1 MAKTYPIIRINI
13 LGQTIVFQDDDVIE
27 AETTQ
32 EIHPI
37 SIEVPAS
44 TARIRVWLDDTRDNI
59 RILVLSAGAVG
70 VRRYYQQYTLYDGKP
85 CFMQD
90 VIPPESPYYIVWV
103 SEYSAWCIST
113 LAEKSSDEDI
123 YNGALYR
130 SFDDVATPDL
140 CTTWVADS
148 KNGGTLPLP
157 VVNYVSG
164 GHSVREKFSP
174 FSDGMYYQALVAG
187 LVVDVSESIDGV
199 EQAVGRFYTED
210 WNCPREGEL
219 EIVCSDLLGM
229 MDNKNYLGNFFENPT
244 RVDAIIADIMAYI
257 GIGYTLDATVGSK
270 LLKGYI
276 PGNITLRE
284 ALQQV
289 LFAAGAYASTAG
301 SYTLSIKPSV
311 IPVANSTGDVTIT
324 DDEKTDAQKLK
335 LNQKITGVSIMSHDY
350 YKSVGV
356 VEEIFSAYLEPG
368 DYLIVYPKPY
378 WHVQVEG
385 VGDSLVYLANTN
397 GDVIVSPDSS
407 AYPSCT
413 IYTTFGK
420 FEFGANHVFLH
431 VPNPGGQSLITG
443 KPWHESTQLFD
454 WLSEGVDNAR
464 ANVWKI
470 DSATLVPSVKTSTEE
485 TAVEVLARV
494 VSYANLRYQQEITL
508 FPCTDVG
515 LGKIAVVDSL
525 WSKDIVGIVEKM
537 ISNLSGGYLI
547 GTEIVG
553 LEHEEGNLLNG

>member
-1 MAKTYPIIRINI
+1 MATTYPIIKLNI
-13 LGQTIVFQDDDVIE
+13 LGETIMFQDKDVIE
-27 AETTQ
+27 AETIQ

-44 TARIRVWLDDTRDNI
+44 TARIRVWLDDTQT
-59 RILVLSAGAVG
+59 VEFVSMTVAGAGTAIFNHNNYIKSVDH
-70 VRRYYQQYTLYDGKP
+70 DGKP
-85 CFMQD
+85 KYYTRDNATGQYPC
-90 VIPPESPYYIVWV
+90 VIWVKSTGCWYFSLKGSSNETDADIIAAAAYY
-103 SEYSAWCIST
+103 A
-113 LAEKSSDEDI
+113 AE
-123 YNGALYR
+123 G
-130 SFDDVATPDL
+130 VATPDL
-140 CTTWVADS
+140 VTVWNVIEGT
-148 KNGGTLPLP
+148 GTLPVP
-157 VVNYVSG
+157 TVTIVNNVYPSI
-164 GHSVREKFSP
+164 REKFSP
-174 FSDGMYYQALVAG
+174 FSDGAYYQAMAAG
-187 LVVDVSESIDGV
+187 LVVDISESIDGV
-199 EQAVGRFYTED
+199 EQPVGRFYTED

-229 MDNKNYLGNFFENPT
+229 MDNKSYLGNFFENPT
-244 RVDAIIADIMAYI
+244 RVDVIIADIMAYI
-257 GIGYTLDATVGSK
+257 GVGYTLDATVGSK

-324 DDEKTDAQKLK
+324 DDEKTDSQKLK
-335 LNQKITGVSIMSHDY
+335 LNQKITGVSVMSHDY
-350 YKSVGV
+350 YKSEGV

-378 WHVQVEG
+378 WHVQAEG
-385 VGDSLVYLANTN
+385 VGDSLVYLANSN
-397 GDVIVSPDSS
+397 GDVIVSPDSG

-413 IYTTFGK
+413 IYTTFGN
-420 FEFGANHVFLH
+420 FEFGTNHVFLH
-431 VPNPGGQSLITG
+431 VPSPGGQSLITG
-443 KPWHESTQLFD
+443 KPWHESTQLFE
-454 WLSEGVDNAR
+454 WLSEGADNAR

-470 DSATLVPSVKTSTEE
+470 DSATLIPSVKTSTEE

-494 VSYANLRYQQEITL
+494 VSYASLRYQQEITL

-515 LGKIAVVDSL
+515 LGNIAVVDSL

-537 ISNLSGGYLI
+537 ISDLSGGYLI

-553 LEHEEGNLLNG
+553 LEHEEGN

>member
-1 MAKTYPIIRINI
+1 MANTYPIIRLNI
-13 LGQTIVFQDDDVIE
+13 LGETIMFQDKDVIE
-27 AETTQ
+27 SETIQ

-44 TARIRVWLDDTRDNI
+44 TARIRLWLDDTRLPSD
-59 RILVLSAGAVG
+59 ILVNDAGD
-70 VRRYYQQYTLYDGKP
+70 YYCNGTYILNGERNGKP
-85 CFMQD
+85 SYSKGLPSLPYLRIDWVDGAWYITMFD
-90 VIPPESPYYIVWV
+90 NLYETDEYIKLNASYISP
-103 SEYSAWCIST
+103 
-113 LAEKSSDEDI
+113 
-123 YNGALYR
+123 
-130 SFDDVATPDL
+130 DDVATPDL
-140 CTTWVADS
+140 CTTWDITGQGYYPVPEV
-148 KNGGTLPLP
+148 TLLS
-157 VVNYVSG
+157 YQTL
-164 GHSVREKFSP
+164 RDKFSP
-174 FSDGMYYQALVAG
+174 FSDGAYYQAMAAG
-187 LVVDVSESIDGV
+187 LVVDISESIDGV
-199 EQAVGRFYTED
+199 EQVVGRFYTEN
-210 WNCPREGEL
+210 WSCPREGEL
-219 EIVCSDLLGM
+219 EIVCSDLLCM

-257 GIGYTLDATVGSK
+257 GVGYTLDATVGSK

-301 SYTLSIKPSV
+301 GYQLNIKPSV
-311 IPVANSTGDVTIT
+311 IPVATSTGDITIT

-335 LNQKITGVSIMSHDY
+335 LNQKITGVSVMSHDY
-350 YKSVGV
+350 YKSEGV

-368 DYLIVYPKPY
+368 DYLVVYPKPY
-378 WHVQVEG
+378 WHVQAEG

-397 GDVIVSPDSS
+397 GDVIVSPDSG

-413 IYTTFGK
+413 IYTTFGE
-420 FEFGANHVFLH
+420 FEFGANYVYLH
-431 VPNPGGQSLITG
+431 VPNPGGQSIITG
-443 KPWHESTQLFD
+443 KPWHESTQLFE
-454 WLSEGVDNAR
+454 WTSEDADNAR

>member
-1 MAKTYPIIRINI
+1 MAKTYPIIRLNI

-32 EIHPI
+32 EIHPV
-37 SIEVPAS
+37 SIEIPAS
-44 TARIRVWLDDTRDNI
+44 TARIRVWLDDTRPPADMVVSGAGSA
-59 RILVLSAGAVG
+59 LVNG
-70 VRRYYQQYTLYDGKP
+70 LYLFDGLRNGKP
-85 CFMQD
+85 SYRLPLPYLLK
-90 VIPPESPYYIVWV
+90 VIFIVWEN
-103 SEYSAWCIST
+103 SRWRIKELIGSMTTYYYSSQ
-113 LAEKSSDEDI
+113 
-123 YNGALYR
+123 
-130 SFDDVATPDL
+130 DVATPDL
-140 CTTWVADS
+140 VTTWVKS
-148 KNGGTLPLP
+148 SGGTLPLP
-157 VVNYVSG
+157 TVTAKINQSL
-164 GHSVREKFSP
+164 REKFSP
-174 FSDGMYYQALVAG
+174 FSDGEYYQAMATG

-199 EQAVGRFYTED
+199 EQPVGRFYTEE

-229 MDNKNYLGNFFENPT
+229 MDNKNYLGNFYENPT
-244 RVDAIIADIMAYI
+244 RVDVMIADIMAYI

-301 SYTLSIKPSV
+301 GYQLNIKPSV
-311 IPVANSTGDVTIT
+311 IPVANSIGDVTIT
-324 DDEKTDAQKLK
+324 DDEKTDSQNLK
-335 LNQKITGVSIMSHDY
+335 LQKKITGVTVMSHDY
-350 YKSVGV
+350 FKSEGV

-378 WHVQVEG
+378 WHVQAEG

-397 GDVIVSPDSS
+397 GDVIVSPDSGS
-407 AYPSCT
+407 YPDCT
-413 IYTTFGK
+413 IYTTFGE
-420 FEFGANHVFLH
+420 FEFGANYVYLH

-443 KPWHESTQLFD
+443 KPWHESTQLFE
-454 WLSEGVDNAR
+454 WKSEDADNAR

-470 DSATLVPSVKTSTEE
+470 DDAMLVSSIRTSTEE

-494 VSYANLRYQQEITL
+494 VAYVNLRYQQEITL

-525 WSKDIVGIVEKM
+525 WGKDIVGIVEKM
-537 ISNLSGGYLI
+537 TSDLSGGYLI

-553 LEHEEGNLLNG
+553 LEHVEGN

>member
-1 MAKTYPIIRINI
+1 MAKTYPIIRLNI

-44 TARIRVWLDDTRDNI
+44 TARMRLWLDDTTRDNM
-59 RILVLSAGAVG
+59 RVLVSQAGSVG
-70 VRRYYQQYTLYDGKP
+70 VRKFYTQYTLHDGKA
-85 CFMQD
+85 CFKQD
-90 VIPPESPYYIVWV
+90 VLPPTAPYYIIWV
-103 SEYSAWCIST
+103 STFNAWCIA
-113 LAEKSSDEDI
+113 LQGAESSDSDI
-123 YNGALYR
+123 YRDALYR

-140 CTTWVADS
+140 CTTWVNVS
-148 KNGGTLPLP
+148 KNGGALPLP
-157 VVNYVSG
+157 VVTYVSG
-164 GHSVREKFSP
+164 GYTMREKFSP
-174 FSDGMYYQALVAG
+174 FSDGAYYQAMATG

-199 EQAVGRFYTED
+199 EQPVGRFYTEE

-219 EIVCSDLLGM
+219 EIICSDLLGM
-229 MDNKNYLGNFFENPT
+229 MDNNNYLGNFFENPT

-257 GIGYTLDATVGSK
+257 GVGYTLDATIGSK

-324 DDEKTDAQKLK
+324 DDEKTDSQKLK
-335 LNQKITGVSIMSHDY
+335 LNQKITGVSVMSHDY

-368 DYLIVYPKPY
+368 DYFIVYPKPY
-378 WHVQVEG
+378 WHVQAEG

-397 GDVIVSPDSS
+397 GDVIVSPDSG
-407 AYPSCT
+407 AYPNCT
-413 IYTTFGK
+413 IYTTFGE

-431 VPNPGGQSLITG
+431 VPNPGGQSLVTG
-443 KPWHESTQLFD
+443 KPWHESTQLFE
-454 WLSEGVDNAR
+454 WLSEGADNAR

-494 VSYANLRYQQEITL
+494 VSYASLRYQQEITL

-515 LGKIAVVDSL
+515 LGNIAVVDSL
-525 WSKDIVGIVEKM
+525 SGKDIVGIVEKM
-537 ISNLSGGYLI
+537 ISDLSGGYLI

-553 LEHEEGNLLNG
+553 LEHVEGN

>member
-1 MAKTYPIIRINI
+1 MAKTYPIIRLNI

-32 EIHPI
+32 EIHPV

-44 TARIRVWLDDTRDNI
+44 TARIRVWLDDTTRDNM
-59 RILVLSAGAVG
+59 RILVLYAGAAG
-70 VRRYYQQYTLYDGKP
+70 VRRYYQQYTLHDGKP
-85 CFMQD
+85 CFMQE
-90 VIPPESPYYIVWV
+90 VVEPESPYYIVWV
-103 SEYSAWCIST
+103 SEVSAWCISP
-113 LAEKSSDEDI
+113 LGAESSDIDI
-123 YNGALYR
+123 YGAALYR

-140 CTTWVADS
+140 CTTWVNVS
-148 KNGGTLPLP
+148 NNGGALPLP
-157 VVNYVSG
+157 VVTYASG
-164 GHSVREKFSP
+164 GYTMRDKFSP
-174 FSDGMYYQALVAG
+174 FSDGEYYQAMSTG
-187 LVVDVSESIDGV
+187 LVVDVSESVDGA
-199 EQAVGRFYTED
+199 EHSVGRFYTEN
-210 WNCPREGEL
+210 WSCPREGEL

-257 GIGYTLDATVGSK
+257 GVGYTLDATVASK

-301 SYTLSIKPSV
+301 SYVLSIKPSA

-350 YKSVGV
+350 YKSEGV

-378 WHVQVEG
+378 WHVRAEG

-413 IYTTFGK
+413 IYTTYGN

-454 WLSEGVDNAR
+454 WLSEDADNAR

-470 DSATLVPSVKTSTEE
+470 DDATLVPSVKTSTEE
-485 TAVEVLARV
+485 AAVEVLARV
-494 VSYANLRYQQEITL
+494 VSYASLRYQQEITL

-515 LGKIAVVDSL
+515 LGNIAVVDSL
-525 WSKDIVGIVEKM
+525 WGKDIVGIVEKM
-537 ISNLSGGYLI
+537 TSDLSGGFLI

-553 LEHEEGNLLNG
+553 LEHVEGN

>member
-44 TARIRVWLDDTRDNI
+44 TARIRVWLDNTKPLADMVVSGAGSFYCNGTYEFYGTRN
-59 RILVLSAGAVG
+59 
-70 VRRYYQQYTLYDGKP
+70 GKP
-85 CFMQD
+85 RYRLPQPMNLT
-90 VIPPESPYYIVWV
+90 YYYLVWV
-103 SEYSAWCIST
+103 NSAWILST
-113 LAEKSSDEDI
+113 YGKDEHADAQVEM
-123 YNGALYR
+123 NSLYYGN
-130 SFDDVATPDL
+130 SDVATPDL
-140 CTTWVADS
+140 VTSWDKAKD
-148 KNGGTLPLP
+148 GTPP
-157 VVNYVSG
+157 VPTVTA
-164 GHSVREKFSP
+164 SVESSIREKFSP

-229 MDNKNYLGNFFENPT
+229 MDNKSYFGNFFENPT
-244 RVDAIIADIMAYI
+244 RVDVIIADIMAYI
-257 GIGYTLDATVGSK
+257 GVDYTLDATVGSK

-335 LNQKITGVSIMSHDY
+335 LNQKITGVSVMSHDY
-350 YKSVGV
+350 YKSEGV

-378 WHVQVEG
+378 WHVQAEG

-407 AYPSCT
+407 AYPNCT
-413 IYTTFGK
+413 IYTTFGD
-420 FEFGANHVFLH
+420 FEFGANYVFLH

-443 KPWHESTQLFD
+443 KPWHESTQLFE
-454 WLSEGVDNAR
+454 WTSEGVDNAR

-470 DSATLVPSVKTSTEE
+470 DDAMLVSSVRTSTEE
-485 TAVEVLARV
+485 TAAEVLARV
-494 VSYANLRYQQEITL
+494 VSYVSLRYQQEITL

-525 WSKDIVGIVEKM
+525 SGKDIVGIVEKM
-537 ISNLSGGYLI
+537 TSDLSGGYLI

-553 LEHEEGNLLNG
+553 LEHAEGN

>member
-1 MAKTYPIIRINI
+1 MAKTYPIIRLNI

-44 TARIRVWLDDTRDNI
+44 TARIRVWLDDTVVGAPVGSM
-59 RILVLSAGAVG
+59 LVEGAGTDEYNGYYLVYG
-70 VRRYYQQYTLYDGKP
+70 TFYSYPRYRKVTPDTSTGYA
-85 CFMQD
+85 
-90 VIPPESPYYIVWV
+90 YIIHTDELWMITPIGDTG
-103 SEYSAWCIST
+103 EYSDEREIE
-113 LAEKSSDEDI
+113 LAAVYSSDVD
-123 YNGALYR
+123 
-130 SFDDVATPDL
+130 SSATPDL
-140 CTTWVADS
+140 VEAWVRQVGAS
-148 KNGGTLPLP
+148 PAPT
-157 VVNYVSG
+157 VTAVS
-164 GHSVREKFSP
+164 SAPSSLRDKFSP
-174 FSDGMYYQALVAG
+174 FSDGEYYQALVAG

-199 EQAVGRFYTED
+199 EQVVGRFYTEE

-219 EIVCSDLLGM
+219 EIICSDLLGM
-229 MDNKNYLGNFFENPT
+229 MDNNNYLGNFFENPT

-324 DDEKTDAQKLK
+324 DDEKTDSQKLK
-335 LNQKITGVSIMSHDY
+335 LNQKITGVSVMSHDY
-350 YKSVGV
+350 YKSEGI

-378 WHVQVEG
+378 WHVQAEG
-385 VGDSLVYLANTN
+385 AGDSLVYMANTN
-397 GDVIVSPDSS
+397 GDVIVSPDSG
-407 AYPSCT
+407 AYPNCT
-413 IYTTFGK
+413 IYTTFGD
-420 FEFGANHVFLH
+420 FEFGANYVFLH
-431 VPNPGGQSLITG
+431 VPSPGGLSRITG
-443 KPWHESTQLFD
+443 KPWHESTQLFE
-454 WLSEGVDNAR
+454 WTSEGVDNAR

-470 DSATLVPSVKTSTEE
+470 DDAMLVSSVKTSTEE

-494 VSYANLRYQQEITL
+494 VAYVNLRYQQEITL
-508 FPCTDVG
+508 FPPTDVS

-525 WSKDIVGIVEKM
+525 WGKDIVGIVEKM
-537 ISNLSGGYLI
+537 TSDLSGGYLI

-553 LEHEEGNLLNG
+553 LEHEEGN

>member
-1 MAKTYPIIRINI
+1 MANTYPIIRLNI
-13 LGQTIVFQDDDVIE
+13 LGETIMFQDKDVIE
-27 AETTQ
+27 AETIQ
-32 EIHPI
+32 EVHPV
-37 SIEVPAS
+37 SIEIPAS
-44 TARIRVWLDDTRDNI
+44 TARIRVWLDDDTI
-59 RILVLSAGAVG
+59 IYPRISVQMGGSAEVNGI
-70 VRRYYQQYTLYDGKP
+70 Y
-85 CFMQD
+85 
-90 VIPPESPYYIVWV
+90 YYIGMYDSKPLYRKRVGIGTLPYIIWDAAD
-103 SEYSAWCIST
+103 STWYISGRG
-113 LAEKSSDEDI
+113 DEDGEI
-123 YNGALYR
+123 VKGAYY
-130 SFDDVATPDL
+130 SSSEDVATPEL
-140 CTTWVADS
+140 VTTWTVEKAGS
-148 KNGGTLPLP
+148 APAPLLDGSP
-157 VVNYVSG
+157 ALSL
-164 GHSVREKFSP
+164 REKFSP
-174 FSDGMYYQALVAG
+174 FSDGAYYQAMAAG
-187 LVVDVSESIDGV
+187 LVVDISESIDGV
-199 EQAVGRFYTED
+199 EQIVGRFYTEE

-219 EIVCSDLLGM
+219 EIICSDLLGM
-229 MDNKNYLGNFFENPT
+229 MDNNNYLGNFFENPT
-244 RVDAIIADIMAYI
+244 RVDAIIADIMAHI

-301 SYTLSIKPSV
+301 SYVLSIKPSV
-311 IPVANSTGDVTIT
+311 IPVATSTGDVTIT

-378 WHVQVEG
+378 WHVQAEG
-385 VGDSLVYLANTN
+385 VGDSLVYLANSN
-397 GDVIVSPDSS
+397 GDVIVSPDSG

-413 IYTTFGK
+413 IYTTFGN
-420 FEFGANHVFLH
+420 FEFGTNHVFLH
-431 VPNPGGQSLITG
+431 VPSPGGQSLITG
-443 KPWHESTQLFD
+443 KPWHESTQLFE
-454 WLSEGVDNAR
+454 WLSEGADNAR

-470 DSATLVPSVKTSTEE
+470 DSATLIPSVKTSTEE

-515 LGKIAVVDSL
+515 LGNIAVVDSL

-537 ISNLSGGYLI
+537 ISDLSGGYLI

-553 LEHEEGNLLNG
+553 LEHEEGN

>member
-1 MAKTYPIIRINI
+1 MGGSAEVNGTYYHIGMYDSKP
-13 LGQTIVFQDDDVIE
+13 LY
-27 AETTQ
+27 
-32 EIHPI
+32 HK
-37 SIEVPAS
+37 
-44 TARIRVWLDDTRDNI
+44 RVGI
-59 RILVLSAGAVG
+59 GIG
-70 VRRYYQQYTLYDGKP
+70 TLP
-85 CFMQD
+85 
-90 VIPPESPYYIVWV
+90 YIVWV
-103 SEYSAWCIST
+103 AADSTWYISGRVDGDANIAKGAYYSSSE
-113 LAEKSSDEDI
+113 
-123 YNGALYR
+123 
-130 SFDDVATPDL
+130 DVATPEL
-140 CTTWVADS
+140 VTTWTVEE
-148 KNGGTLPLP
+148 GGKAPAPLLDGSP
-157 VVNYVSG
+157 ALSL
-164 GHSVREKFSP
+164 REKFSP
-174 FSDGMYYQALVAG
+174 FSDGAYYQAMAAG
-187 LVVDVSESIDGV
+187 LVVDISESIDGV
-199 EQAVGRFYTED
+199 EQPVGRFYTEE

-219 EIVCSDLLGM
+219 EIICSDLLGM
-229 MDNKNYLGNFFENPT
+229 MDNNNYLGNFFENPT

-257 GIGYTLDATVGSK
+257 GVGYTLDATIGSK

-324 DDEKTDAQKLK
+324 DDEKTDSQKLK
-335 LNQKITGVSIMSHDY
+335 LNQKITGVSVMSHDY

-378 WHVQVEG
+378 WHVQAEG

-397 GDVIVSPDSS
+397 GDVIVSPDSG
-407 AYPSCT
+407 AYPNCT
-413 IYTTFGK
+413 IYTTFGE

-431 VPNPGGQSLITG
+431 VPNPGGQSLVTG
-443 KPWHESTQLFD
+443 KPWHESTQLFE
-454 WLSEGVDNAR
+454 WLSEGADSAR

-470 DSATLVPSVKTSTEE
+470 DSAMLVPSVKTSTEE

-494 VSYANLRYQQEITL
+494 VSYASLRYQQEITL

-525 WSKDIVGIVEKM
+525 WGKDIVGIVEKM
-537 ISNLSGGYLI
+537 TSDLSGGYLI

-553 LEHEEGNLLNG
+553 LEHVEGN

>member
-1 MAKTYPIIRINI
+1 MATTYPIINLNINNE
-13 LGQTIVFQDDDVIE
+13 TITFSDKDVIE
-27 AETTQ
+27 AEVVQ

-44 TARIRVWLDDTRDNI
+44 TARIRVWLDDEIEDDMT
-59 RILVLSAGAVG
+59 VTGAGTVGIDGIYTAVG
-70 VRRYYQQYTLYDGKP
+70 TYDGKP
-85 CFMQD
+85 YYTKSAG
-90 VIPPESPYYIVWV
+90 VITAPRFIVWV
-103 SEYSAWCIST
+103 GELGSWYIS
-113 LAEKSSDEDI
+113 SSVISDI
-123 YNGALYR
+123 DIVDRAYYR
-130 SFDDVATPDL
+130 AGIEDVATPDL
-140 CTTWVADS
+140 CTTWLAVPE
-148 KNGGTLPLP
+148 NGGELP
-157 VVNYVSG
+157 VPTVTAAPRQSL
-164 GHSVREKFSP
+164 REKFSP
-174 FSDGMYYQALVAG
+174 FSDGEYYQAMAEG
-187 LVVDVSESIDGV
+187 LVVDIRESIDGV
-199 EQAVGRFYTED
+199 EKVIGRFYTED
-210 WNCPREGEL
+210 WSCPREGEL

-257 GIGYTLDATVGSK
+257 GIGYTLDATVASK

-324 DDEKTDAQKLK
+324 DDEKTDSQKLR
-335 LNQKITGVSIMSHDY
+335 LNQKISGVSVMSHDY
-350 YKSVGV
+350 YKSEGV

-378 WHVQVEG
+378 WHVQAEG
-385 VGDSLVYLANTN
+385 AGDSLVYLANTN
-397 GDVIVSPDSS
+397 DELIVSPDSTS
-407 AYPSCT
+407 YADCT
-413 IYTTFGK
+413 IYTVFGN

-431 VPNPGGQSLITG
+431 VASPGGQSLITG
-443 KPWHESTQLFD
+443 KPWHESTQLFE
-454 WLSEGVDNAR
+454 WMSEDADNAR

-470 DSATLVPSVKTSTEE
+470 DDAMLVSSVRTSTEE
-485 TAVEVLARV
+485 TALEVLARV
-494 VSYANLRYQQEITL
+494 VAYVNLRYQQEITL

-525 WSKDIVGIVEKM
+525 WGKDIIGIVEKM
-537 ISNLSGGYLI
+537 TSDLSGGYLI

-553 LEHEEGNLLNG
+553 LEHEEGN

>member
-1 MAKTYPIIRINI
+1 MAKTYPIIRLNI
-13 LGQTIVFQDDDVIE
+13 LGQTIVFQGEDVIE

-44 TARIRVWLDDTRDNI
+44 TARMRLWLDDTRPPADMVVSGAGSA
-59 RILVLSAGAVG
+59 LVNG
-70 VRRYYQQYTLYDGKP
+70 LYLFDGLRNGKP
-85 CFMQD
+85 SYRLPLPHLLK
-90 VIPPESPYYIVWV
+90 VIFIVWEG
-103 SEYSAWCIST
+103 SQWRIKELIGSTTTYYYSSQ
-113 LAEKSSDEDI
+113 
-123 YNGALYR
+123 
-130 SFDDVATPDL
+130 DVATPDL
-140 CTTWVADS
+140 VTTWVKS
-148 KNGGTLPLP
+148 SGGTLPLP
-157 VVNYVSG
+157 TVTEKINQSL
-164 GHSVREKFSP
+164 REKFSP
-174 FSDGMYYQALVAG
+174 FSDGEYYQAMAAG

-199 EQAVGRFYTED
+199 EQPVGRFYTEE

-257 GIGYTLDATVGSK
+257 GVGYTLDAAIGSK

-301 SYTLSIKPSV
+301 SYVLSIKPSV
-311 IPVANSTGDVTIT
+311 IPVATSTGDVTIT

-378 WHVQVEG
+378 WHVQAEG
-385 VGDSLVYLANTN
+385 VGDSLVYLANSN
-397 GDVIVSPDSS
+397 GDVIVSPDSG

-413 IYTTFGK
+413 IYTTFGN
-420 FEFGANHVFLH
+420 FEFGTNHVFLH
-431 VPNPGGQSLITG
+431 VPSPGGQSLITG
-443 KPWHESTQLFD
+443 KPWHESTQLFE
-454 WLSEGVDNAR
+454 WLSEGADNAR

-470 DSATLVPSVKTSTEE
+470 DSATLIPSVKTSTEE

-494 VSYANLRYQQEITL
+494 VSYASLRYQQEITL

-515 LGKIAVVDSL
+515 LGNIAVVDSL

-537 ISNLSGGYLI
+537 ISDLSGGYLI

-553 LEHEEGNLLNG
+553 LEHEEGN